1 MCASSNSLAR
11 DRRGG
16 SAIEFALIAP
26 VLLALILG
34 VTEIARFINH
44 ADAVEKSLRSAAA
57 FAARSEVP
65 LDGATLTKVE
75 NLVRTGT
82 PDGTGD
88 FIVPGWAE
96 AGASILVQTFTAT
109 VGGVDHEVIR
119 LTATVPFVPITPALV
134 EMFGLGDLQILSSHE
149 QTHMGI

>member
-1 MCASSNSLAR
+1 MSASSNSLRR

-26 VLLALILG
+26 VLLALILA
-34 VTEIARFINH
+34 VTEVARFINQ

-57 FAARSEVP
+57 FAARSEIP
-65 LDGATLTKVE
+65 LDGSVTATVQ

-82 PDGTGD
+82 PDGSGP

-96 AGASILVQTFTAT
+96 GGASIVVETFTAA
-109 VGGVDHEVIR
+109 VDGEDMDVIR
-119 LTATVPFVPITPALV
+119 LTATVPFVPLTPGLV
-134 EMFGLGDLQILSSHE
+134 AMFGLGALQIQTSHE